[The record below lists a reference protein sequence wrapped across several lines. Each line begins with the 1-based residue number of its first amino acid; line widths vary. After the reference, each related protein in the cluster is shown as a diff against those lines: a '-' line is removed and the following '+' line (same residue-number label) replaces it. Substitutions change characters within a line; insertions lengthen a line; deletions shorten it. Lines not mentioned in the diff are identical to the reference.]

1 MDEDKLLI
9 LEELEKRNE
18 LPPNKK
24 KILEELRNRNVIRQ
38 RPTSI
43 TEKIGYLGQGL
54 NTELANLAGS
64 VVDLV
69 NYMPSIA
76 GKTAT
81 NIADFSSKIVPF
93 LASRGSPVAEPV
105 LASDVEKKDTPV
117 YNIPTITE
125 LLGGTSDAIGGRK
138 NLISALRKTNMGY
151 GNRDEVPK
159 TARPYAVAG
168 ETIAKALPFI
178 AAPFAAVRNV
188 AAGSDVTGLLAPIL
202 RKAKDKPTQF
212 AGTEGVFTGYSA
224 TGAGIAE
231 GVAPGDPTAR
241 LIGEVVA
248 PFSPVVVSKAVPT
261 IGKAIT
267 FGRSLT
273 STGREKEA
281 ATVLQKQVYGRG
293 ESPEKIAKDLN
304 KESSEYLTAGQITGS
319 DALLAIEKRLLS
331 GSAQLEGKAAENAKL
346 AIKNFNE
353 QFKNIVKEGDPDAIK
368 QAAKARLE
376 ILNNYFDARVANAE
390 SKMLEAEKII
400 SSPLQKD
407 QINIEARKIL
417 DEALLDGRKTESSLW
432 DLVAKN
438 AKNPIK
444 VNNFKNALQDIKTDM
459 LLGDKLDPILEA
471 YYKRLKKINTMPVMK
486 LVGSNSLTSKLYL
499 KAKDL
504 RSQGKSSEA
513 RNYETIAKAIQDDV
527 SLIKEEGVLN
537 YLDDARQFSLKLNN
551 LFTKKS
557 KVRAIISRDRF
568 GGDKIP
574 YELTL
579 SKGFTPKEGNLF
591 LKDLR
596 QAAGLGINPNRNRI
610 SEMED
615 LQNNLLRELASET
628 RNANG
633 TINPSRL
640 DTFIRNNKE
649 SLKTANLDTIFQNA
663 SDARRIGQKIID
675 ATQKNKIRFKEKS
688 LTSRIAKEDINN
700 IIYKTFNSSTLY
712 RDLNNLSNIVRNQGK
727 PGMQYAIMENIL
739 QNSTIQDRISGKA
752 IKTFLSKQTE
762 RINPRTNRPFT
773 VAETLLD
780 KKLLSQNQLEN
791 LQTIANKTEIFENSL
806 RNRGNVDDL
815 LGTEDAVFDLLTRI
829 GGANIGTAG
838 AVGTQTGNTLIAA
851 SAGSKFLRN
860 LLNKM
865 PRTKVRDILVEAMYN
880 PKLMQKLLEKPT
892 SAKAKNLKEKQINA
906 FLLQTGIL
914 TNDAYYEDE

>member
-43 TEKIGYLGQGL
+43 TEKIGTFGKGV
-54 NTELANLAGS
+54 NTSLANLAGS

-76 GKTAT
+76 GKTLSQT
-81 NIADFSSKIVPF
+81 TKLFPTPYGVVKPKD
-93 LASRGSPVAEPV
+93 SPY
-105 LASDVEKKDTPV
+105 S
-117 YNIPTITE
+117 NIPTITE

-151 GNRDEVPK
+151 ESLDEVPK

-168 ETIAKALPFI
+168 EVVGNTIPFM

-188 AAGSDVTGLLAPIL
+188 AAGSDVTGVLSPIL

-224 TGAGIAE
+224 TGGGIAE

-248 PFSPVVVSKAVPT
+248 PFSPVVVSKAGPT

-304 KESSEYLTAGQITGS
+304 RESSEYLTAGQITGS

-400 SSPLQKD
+400 SSPLQKN

-615 LQNNLLRELASET
+615 LQNNLLRKLASET

-762 RINPRTNRPFT
+762 RINSRTNRPFT

-838 AVGTQTGNTLIAA
+838 AVGAQTGSSLIAA

-892 SAKAKNLKEKQINA
+892 SAKTKNLKEKQINA

-914 TNDAYYEDE
+914 TNDAYYEDEENK